1 MRRNWLLGVAVV
13 GMVLGGAAQDLRLS
27 VLSSPKTVEPGDLV
41 THVFSLANESATP
54 LGVTLETALPPGW
67 VSLGL
72 PQTLTILAGQ
82 EEVVFLT
89 AVVPGDAPAGDYT
102 LSLRARWDGK
112 EVQATAQVQV
122 ASVVALEVLAPR
134 GEAVP
139 PGQEA
144 RYAFEVI
151 NRGNVVDRVVTEAT
165 SAHGWPVTCVPMQL
179 SLAPG
184 ERAEVEVT
192 VKVPLDASPGR
203 DLLTFL
209 IRSTVAPAV
218 ERSATLFTT
227 ILPPTPELISGTH
240 LAELRMRAGVRAV
253 VDPRTLDWGAT
264 FDFAGLGT
272 VLKGD
277 LSFGCTLV
285 SPNSCLLYTSPS
297 PRD

>member
-139 PGQEA
+139 QAKRPG
-144 RYAFEVI
+144 
-151 NRGNVVDRVVTEAT
+151 
-165 SAHGWPVTCVPMQL
+165 
-179 SLAPG
+179 
-184 ERAEVEVT
+184 
-192 VKVPLDASPGR
+192 
-203 DLLTFL
+203 
-209 IRSTVAPAV
+209 
-218 ERSATLFTT
+218 
-227 ILPPTPELISGTH
+227 TPS
-240 LAELRMRAGVRAV
+240 R
-253 VDPRTLDWGAT
+253 
-264 FDFAGLGT
+264 
-272 VLKGD
+272 
-277 LSFGCTLV
+277 
-285 SPNSCLLYTSPS
+285 
-297 PRD
+297 